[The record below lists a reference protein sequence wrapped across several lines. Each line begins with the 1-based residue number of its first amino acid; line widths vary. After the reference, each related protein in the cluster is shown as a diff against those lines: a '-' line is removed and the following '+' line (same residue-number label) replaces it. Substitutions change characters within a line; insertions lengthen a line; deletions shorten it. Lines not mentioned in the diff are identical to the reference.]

1 MPIEPAE
8 TSNKSAVMTAADAVN
23 VARFITSDMLVAE
36 LVSDSN
42 GQAILARTAEYLRQA
57 AVNGVPE
64 GTEAKVCNLI
74 ASRQRHGIAKYGMTV
89 ANNPLALRAWLK
101 HALEESL
108 DQAVYLMRAIEEID
122 AQTGATVK
130 GD

>member
-8 TSNKSAVMTAADAVN
+8 TANAPAAMTAADAAN
-23 VARFITSDMLVAE
+23 VARFITSAAVAE
-36 LVSDSN
+36 IVSDSN

-122 AQTGATVK
+122 AQTVATVK